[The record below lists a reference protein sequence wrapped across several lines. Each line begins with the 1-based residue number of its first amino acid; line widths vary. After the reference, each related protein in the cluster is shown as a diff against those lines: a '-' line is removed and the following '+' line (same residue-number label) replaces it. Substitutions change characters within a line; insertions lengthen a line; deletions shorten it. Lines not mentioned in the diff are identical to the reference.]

1 MGYRCAHT
9 SHSAA
14 PRSPPVRW
22 PLRTSPLSRGEA
34 HRPAKRRA
42 PTPQPNRCLPIP
54 QASEVLVERLLEPV
68 SARAAMQ
75 MEGERWQWQIPPQ
88 PPSRCVPD
96 CHGRPSSSKSLE
108 YGAGPSP
115 TGVEATDFQQCAP
128 SSSGVLPPHARPSHW
143 ACRFAHSRR
152 WRPVGR
158 RRKARASL
166 TAPLCVQTTCQSG
179 LDRMC
184 SADGCLARG
193 ERATCTTAGA
203 HRRASRLPSSGCT
216 ARRAIGAPFA
226 ALHAT
231 SVSDS
236 QPAPPLALVAG
247 RRPSLSRCGSSPPPA
262 TPTSAHSLTT
272 AASMASTT

>member
-1 MGYRCAHT
+1 MAVADPT
-9 SHSAA
+9 AA
-14 PRSPPVRW
+14 SQ
-22 PLRTSPLSRGEA
+22 PLRAGLPRPPLLLQVARVWRGAEPDRGGGDRLPAMRAVQLRRPPASR
-34 HRPAKRRA
+34 
-42 PTPQPNRCLPIP
+42 
-54 QASEVLVERLLEPV
+54 
-68 SARAAMQ
+68 
-75 MEGERWQWQIPPQ
+75 
-88 PPSRCVPD
+88 
-96 CHGRPSSSKSLE
+96 
-108 YGAGPSP
+108 
-115 TGVEATDFQQCAP
+115 
-128 SSSGVLPPHARPSHW
+128 RPSHW